1 MGYGYQ
7 ERDLDKSV
15 IDWSGLTKTIS
26 DNLSKEAQRREKVKF
41 ELEKTQQDEL
51 QKLNEYEQGLD
62 PSANKWAME
71 MAQQAREFKMQNHKI
86 MKAGIRSVNDSK
98 LVSQNVMDGWTN
110 LNGALKSYNETY
122 KKLSEKDGKGNQ
134 FILQE
139 MADFV
144 DLKNKKIY
152 YDPNTGSPYFANV
165 DPKTGK
171 MDEKSLRPV
180 RAFNNVQ
187 AQEFEVIDVESETA
201 KMAENTAAW
210 ELALSSTKD
219 LKNARINPTYQQW
232 RDNSVKSILSSDQRT
247 ASVLMDYLNLDP
259 TSDPKAPSGA
269 VTYERVKDYDK
280 QGKPI
285 METVTKNIGQVQM
298 EYVNGVLT
306 PKLTDEQKELAK
318 DAVVSSLENKLA
330 FKTSLQYVAPKTKSS
345 VTTTNTNV
353 ASLVQDF
360 VTDGNF
366 SALQSALSQKGF
378 TGTVAP
384 DANGI
389 IKLRDKNGALLNVN
403 TKGKTAQDVGSEISG
418 YLGVGSEFNQRR
430 IKGDLN
436 SNILDP
442 KNAENFGTFSTRAT
456 TISSQSIDLID
467 LAKSDAAKVKS
478 SVQKAAKEVGIT
490 ASRVTVTNR
499 EVLLDG
505 NVIGNIGV
513 TSGSEIAEILEQE
526 AKGKKTNKP
535 TYQEWKKTNPN
546 GTFSEW
552 QKI

>member
-15 IDWSGLTKTIS
+15 IDWAGLTKTIS
-26 DNLSKEAQRREKVKF
+26 DNLFKEAARRETVKA
-41 ELEKTQQDEL
+41 ELEKTQQEEL

-86 MKAGIRSVNDSK
+86 MKAGLRSVNDSK
-98 LVSQNVMDGWTN
+98 LVSQNVMDGWTD

-122 KKLSEKDGKGNQ
+122 KKLSEKEGKGNQ
-134 FILQE
+134 FVLQE
-139 MADFV
+139 MANFV

-187 AQEFEVIDVESETA
+187 AQEFEVIDVEAETT
-201 KMAENTAAW
+201 KMAQNTAAW
-210 ELALSSTKD
+210 ELAVSSTKD
-219 LKNARINPTYQQW
+219 LENARLNPTYQQW

-259 TSDPKAPSGA
+259 TSDPKAPSGT
-269 VTYERVKDYDK
+269 VTYERVKGYDK

-306 PKLTDEQKELAK
+306 PTLTDEQKELAK

-330 FKTSLQYVAPKTKSS
+330 FKTSQQYVAPKTTSGAA
-345 VTTTNTNV
+345 TTNANV

-360 VTDGNF
+360 VTQGDF

-389 IKLRDKNGALLNVN
+389 IKLRDKSGNLLSVN
-403 TKGKTAQDVGSEISG
+403 TKGKTAKEVGNEIAG
-418 YLGVGSEFNQRR
+418 HLGVGSEFNQRK
-430 IKGDLN
+430 ITGSLN
-436 SNILDP
+436 TGVLDP
-442 KNAENFGTFSTRAT
+442 NNAGNFGTFSTKAT
-456 TISSQSIDLID
+456 SISTSNVDLID
-467 LAKSDAAKVKS
+467 VAGADANKVKS
-478 SVQKAAKEVGIT
+478 SVQKAANEVGI
-490 ASRVTVTNR
+490 APSRVTVANG
-499 EVLLDG
+499 EILLDG
-505 NVIGNIGV
+505 NVIGNVGV
-513 TSGSEIAEILEQE
+513 STGPEIAQQLEQ
-526 AKGKKTNKP
+526 AAQTTTTQAP
-535 TYQEWKKTNPN
+535 
-546 GTFSEW
+546 
-552 QKI
+552 